1 MAGRD
6 IRLPITLITIL
17 FMGVSITL
25 GQIYTDV
32 LSDRQYA
39 YYEGEWTSMPD
50 LDQLPPKKSGSLES
64 FDVSPKERDQGY
76 AFRYTAILT
85 IPVDGNYLIL
95 QKSRDTC
102 LVYLDGEMLFM
113 NDGLNGRRPRIVEH
127 PVKLKAGRYQ
137 LQADYLSR
145 KQGRPFE
152 LTVGGPYIYRIDQ
165 HQWLYI
171 GWENDHPKS
180 LTFMGGSLSPGRGDI
195 IQYAVEVDN
204 VQYVPDEYAPD
215 RRAKIDWSLAENYLP
230 CPVSKWDAG
239 KVKVEIRHFA
249 NRVLEDQAT
258 AVFSRVSLTNTS
270 DSQRTVRLE
279 VNSAPDREIPITE
292 EPTYSDA
299 YGMYYDVTIPAGAT
313 KVLDFVT
320 KANGNVSADELRS
333 AGSFDDNFMA
343 MAHYYNNRI
352 NNLTRPLTLP
362 DQQLV
367 DFYRASQIVM
377 WESVVKVDN
386 GDVEMRGSG
395 GNLAGY
401 YQYDRTFS
409 HDVPNMVDQF
419 IREGDYDLAKSIMES
434 GYYQELGMELEQSY
448 LDAIPKYIIPY
459 AKYLQITGDKA
470 YFTPEIKDRIKAAAH
485 LIHKHRDFD
494 APPGH
499 VGIMKQSNTLDNG
512 ADYLIVDNFAA
523 LHGLAA
529 YRYFCQSIGD
539 VEEAKWAEDE
549 MIDLNNAFNA
559 ALDSAMERR
568 GVDWYMSAIDDDSY
582 FWKRGYDGNWI
593 GTSLMMSTFPWDA
606 SLQGFDLGGTWKDH
620 FDNTMAN
627 SIQLRNV
634 SDYNIPERSWGAW
647 WGHEYGTGYNA
658 GMGLQ
663 LLISDKLRTEVIGNL
678 EFLMENQSAPF
689 QWGESFDRGLS
700 ENDWTRP
707 AADYETW
714 GLSYDKQAL
723 LESNI
728 SVHANGSV
736 IIGRG
741 IPEHWLKRGDV
752 IEWRDIRMNANRK
765 MDFKIVVEKRYI
777 NLELSGDD
785 PLGDIIFDL
794 PLFVDNISKLTVDGE
809 KSNMYDNRTG
819 VVQVPPIT
827 SKIRVKLKKSRK

>member
-1 MAGRD
+1 MEGRN
-6 IRLPITLITIL
+6 IRLSITLITML
-17 FMGVSITL
+17 VMGVSIIR
-25 GQIYTDV
+25 GQMYTDV

-50 LDQLPPKKSGSLES
+50 LDLLTPKKSGSLES
-64 FDVSPKERDQGY
+64 FDVSPKERDEGY
-76 AFRYTAILT
+76 AFRYTAILE
-85 IPVDGNYLIL
+85 ILVDGNYLIS

-102 LVYLDGEMLFM
+102 LVYLDGEILFV
-113 NDGLNGRRPRIVEH
+113 NDGLDGRRPRIVEH
-127 PVKLKAGRYQ
+127 SINLKAGKYQ

-145 KQGRPFE
+145 KRGRPFE

-165 HQWLYI
+165 RQWLYI

-215 RRAKIDWSLAENYLP
+215 RKAKIDWSLAENYLP

-239 KVKVEIRHFA
+239 EVKVEIRHFA
-249 NRVLEDQAT
+249 NRVLADKAT
-258 AVFSRVSLTNTS
+258 AVFSRVSLTNSADTEK
-270 DSQRTVRLE
+270 TVRLK
-279 VNSAPDREIPITE
+279 VNTAPGREIPITE

-299 YGMYYDVTIPAGAT
+299 YGMYYDVSIPAGAT

-320 KANGNVSADELRS
+320 RANGDVSADELRS
-333 AGSFDDNFMA
+333 AGGFDDNFSA
-343 MAHYYNNRI
+343 ITRYYNNRI
-352 NNLTRPLTLP
+352 NNLTRPITLP
-362 DQQLV
+362 NQQLV
-367 DFYRASQIVM
+367 DFYNAAQIVM
-377 WESVVKVDN
+377 WESVVKVAN
-386 GDVEMRGSG
+386 GDIEMRGSG

-459 AKYLQITGDKA
+459 AKYLQISGDKA
-470 YFTPEIKDRIKAAAH
+470 YFTPEIKDKIKAAAH
-485 LIHKHRDFD
+485 LINKHRDFD

-499 VGIMKQSNTLDNG
+499 VGIMEKSNTLDNG

-523 LHGLAA
+523 LHGLTA

-539 VEEAKWAEDE
+539 LEEAKWAEDE

-559 ALDSAMERR
+559 ALENTMERR

-582 FWKRGYDGNWI
+582 FWRQGYDGNWI

-606 SLQGFDLGGTWKDH
+606 SLQGFDLGGTWQDH
-620 FDNTMAN
+620 FDKTMDH
-627 SIQLRNV
+627 SIHLRNV
-634 SDYNIPERSWGAW
+634 SDYNIPEGSWGAW
-647 WGHEYGTGYNA
+647 WGHEYGACYNA

-700 ENDWTRP
+700 VKDWTRP

-741 IPEHWLKRGDV
+741 IPAHWLKRGAV
-752 IEWRDIRMNANRK
+752 IEWRDVRMNANRK

-785 PLGDIIFDL
+785 PLGEIVFNL

-809 KSNMYDNRTG
+809 KSNMYDNSTG
-819 VVQVPPIT
+819 VVQVPPTT
-827 SKIRVKLKKSRK
+827 SKIRVKLKKSRN